1 MNNMTV
7 KGTMVCDPS
16 QNEKQASEKSNKTT
30 KESKSYAI
38 TTLQMRINVVQTT
51 YHQPTLIVM

>member
-1 MNNMTV
+1 MFSNQLPMNNMTV

-38 TTLQMRINVVQTT
+38 TTLQM
-51 YHQPTLIVM
+51 